1 MFLVEQKLVRLEP
14 GMTVNIQIAVIVA
27 KPTCP
32 QVIDGRPPTSQSFS
46 LI

>member
-14 GMTVNIQIAVIVA
+14 GMTMDIQIAVIVA
-27 KPTCP
+27 KPASP
-32 QVIDGRPPTSQSFS
+32 QVIDGRPPTTQSFS